1 MKISDI
7 KKTPEASFAG
17 AMADLLEKPDYFMLC

>member
-7 KKTPEASFAG
+7 KKTPEASYAG
-17 AMADLLEKPDYFMLC
+17 AMADLLEKPD